1 MKTMKLASVAMLAM
15 VGLGFASPASAAV
28 GVDESTATVSL
39 SASNEFKLKAVP
51 NFAFT
56 STVKDEGKYD
66 INATIP
72 NNTTMKVYRGY
83 SLGQNAK
90 KKVQAKLVSLTYGT
104 SETPETTITS
114 FSSNDTPIGSGTG
127 NSIDLFTDKDFT
139 GTVTGEV
146 NNFTT
151 KITGANIQ
159 FTEKKVG
166 PNAQLSGVVQYSI
179 VNA

>member
-15 VGLGFASPASAAV
+15 VGLGFATPASATV

-39 SASNEFKLKAVP
+39 SESSVFKLKAVP

-56 STVKDEGKYD
+56 STVQDEGIYNV
-66 INATIP
+66 NATIP

-83 SLGQNAK
+83 SLGQSAK

-104 SETPETTITS
+104 SKTPVTTLTS
-114 FSSNDTPIGSGTG
+114 FSINGKTIGSGTG
-127 NSIDLFTDKDFT
+127 SSRDLFTDKDFT

-146 NNFTT
+146 NNFT
-151 KITGANIQ
+151 KEITGANIQ

-179 VNA
+179 VNV